1 MLRQRIQLACLH
13 VAVTMTA
20 VPIQS
25 ALARVMIRE
34 LALPATL
41 VAVLAAFPY
50 IFSPLQVAIGSFTDR
65 HPVAGRRRSPAIVL
79 GLFLCAAGLALS
91 PLAAYALPGGGVA
104 GLALSL
110 LSFGAWGIGFNLASV
125 SYFSLAAE
133 LSGEKGRSRTIA
145 MMFFLMIVGI
155 IVTSI
160 VLSRMLDPYSPAV
173 LARAFLW
180 IAGAALALG
189 LAGLVGLE
197 GRGADGQGVEA
208 RITWRARLEALGGNR
223 HARLFFVYLLFLLVA
238 ILGQDVLLAP
248 FGGVALGMSVKES
261 TGITSVW
268 GTFTLIGLVV
278 AGLLEGVAPK
288 RLVAAIS
295 SWAVVG
301 SYLALLA
308 TGLLVDRGLFYA
320 GVSVLGLAT
329 GTATVANLS
338 LMLDMT
344 VIGRVGLFMGAWG
357 MADAL
362 ARLAGNLLSGAVR
375 DLVSQLSGDPTL
387 GFVCVFALLAAMTG
401 VSLVLLGRIDV
412 EGFAHRAT
420 AVPRA

>member
-1 MLRQRIQLACLH
+1 MLRQRVQLACLH

-50 IFSPLQVAIGSFTDR
+50 IFSPLQVAIGAFTDR
-65 HPVAGRRRSPAIVL
+65 HPVAGRRRSPAILL
-79 GLFLCAAGLALS
+79 GLLLCAAGLAFS
-91 PLAAYALPGGGVA
+91 PAAAYALPGGRIA

-125 SYFSLAAE
+125 SYFSLASE

-145 MMFFLMIVGI
+145 VMFFLMIVGI

-189 LAGLVGLE
+189 LVGLIGLE
-197 GRGADGQGVEA
+197 GRGAAGQATET
-208 RITWRARLEALGGNR
+208 RITWRERFAVLGGNR
-223 HARLFFVYLLFLLVA
+223 YSRLFFIYLLFLLVA

-248 FGGVALGMSVKES
+248 FGGVGLGMSVKES

-268 GTFTLIGLVV
+268 GTFTLIGLVI
-278 AGLLEGVAPK
+278 AGLLEGILPK

-295 SWAVVG
+295 SCGVAG

-308 TGLLVDRGLFYA
+308 AGLLADRGVFYV

-344 VIGRVGLFMGAWG
+344 VVGKVGLFMGAWG

-375 DLVSQLSGDPTL
+375 DLVSQMSGNPAL

-401 VSLVLLGRIDV
+401 VSLLLLGRIDV
-412 EGFAHRAT
+412 EAFTRRAA
-420 AVPRA
+420 AVPQG